1 MNVSIKENNGV
12 STLTIEVP
20 VSLRPSNSGKTMLV
34 ASSGGNQTTTAQVDG
49 KNVVVGLNAYI
60 PKG

>member
-49 KNVVVGLNAYI
+49 KNVIVGLNAYI

>member
-34 ASSGGNQTTTAQVDG
+34 ASSGGNQTTAAQVDG
-49 KNVVVGLNAYI
+49 KNVIVGLNAYI

>member
-20 VSLRPSNSGKTMLV
+20 VSLRPANSGKTMLV

>member
-1 MNVSIKENNGV
+1 MQVSIKENNGV

-49 KNVVVGLNAYI
+49 KNVIVGLNAYI